1 MPMISVRRLCE
12 VDGVDLGLLQ
22 EIQMLQDRISR
33 RAYDLYETRG
43 AADGSP
49 VNDWLRAEREVCWV
63 PQVELQET
71 DRAFHLMIRVSDV
84 ADETIEVNVLPEMII
99 LRSAGESESGAQCGA
114 DLCPSRSK
122 VLFGRIVFPSQIH
135 AESAVIRLEDD
146 LLRVSAAKLEQA

>member
-1 MPMISVRRLCE
+1 MPMISVRRLRE

-22 EIQMLQDRISR
+22 EIQMLQDRICR

-43 AADGSP
+43 AADASP

-71 DRAFHLMIRVSDV
+71 DRAVHLMIRVSDV

-99 LRSAGESESGAQCGA
+99 LRSAGENESGAQRGA
-114 DLCPSRSK
+114 DLRPSESK
-122 VLFGRIVFPSQIH
+122 VLLGRIVFPSPIH

>member
-1 MPMISVRRLCE
+1 MILVRRLSD
-12 VDGVDLGLLQ
+12 VHGMDLGLLQ

-43 AADGSP
+43 AVDGSH
-49 VNDWLRAEREVCWV
+49 VNDWLRAEREVYWV

-99 LRSAGESESGAQCGA
+99 LRSAGENEIGAQNGT
-114 DLCPSRSK
+114 DLCPSGSK
-122 VLFGRIVFPSQIH
+122 VLFGRIFFPSQIH

-146 LLRVSAAKLEQA
+146 LLRVSAAKVEQA

>member
-1 MPMISVRRLCE
+1 MISVRRLRD
-12 VDGVDLGLLQ
+12 VDDVDLCLLQ
-22 EIQMLQDRISR
+22 EIQILQDRICR

-43 AADGSP
+43 AADGGP

-99 LRSAGESESGAQCGA
+99 LRSAGENESGPQSGA
-114 DLCPSRSK
+114 DLCPPGSK
-122 VLFGRIVFPSQIH
+122 VLFGRIIFPSQIH

>member
-1 MPMISVRRLCE
+1 MISVHKLCD
-12 VDGVDLGLLQ
+12 VDGLDLCLLQ

-33 RAYDLYETRG
+33 RAYGLYETRG

-49 VNDWLRAEREVCWV
+49 VNDWLQAEREVCWV

-71 DRAFHLMIRVSDV
+71 DRAFYLMIRVSDL
-84 ADETIEVNVLPEMII
+84 ADATIEVNVLPEMII
-99 LRSAGESESGAQCGA
+99 LRSTGESESGAQCGA
-114 DLCPSRSK
+114 DLDPSASK
-122 VLFGRIVFPSQIH
+122 VLFRRIVFPSQIH

>member
-1 MPMISVRRLCE
+1 MISVRRLRE
-12 VDGVDLGLLQ
+12 FNDVDLSLLQ

-33 RAYDLYETRG
+33 RAYDLSETRG

-49 VNDWLRAEREVCWV
+49 VDDWLRAEREVCWV

-71 DRAFHLMIRVSDV
+71 DRVTHLMIRVSDV

-99 LRSAGESESGAQCGA
+99 LRSAGENENGVQCGP
-114 DLCPSRSK
+114 DVCPSGPK
-122 VLFGRIVFPSQIH
+122 VLFGRIIFPSQIH
-135 AESAVIRLEDD
+135 AESAVVRLEDD

>member
-1 MPMISVRRLCE
+1 MPMISVRRLRD
-12 VDGVDLGLLQ
+12 VDDVDLCLLQ
-22 EIQMLQDRISR
+22 EIQILQDRICR

-43 AADGSP
+43 AADGGP

-99 LRSAGESESGAQCGA
+99 LRSAGENESGPQSGA
-114 DLCPSRSK
+114 DLCPPGSK
-122 VLFGRIVFPSQIH
+122 VLFGRIIFPSQIH

>member
-1 MPMISVRRLCE
+1 MPMISVRRLRE
-12 VDGVDLGLLQ
+12 ADDVDLGLLQ

-33 RAYDLYETRG
+33 RAYDLSETRG

-49 VNDWLRAEREVCWV
+49 VDDWLRAEREVCWV
-63 PQVELQET
+63 PQMELQET
-71 DRAFHLMIRVSDV
+71 DQAFHLMIRVSDV

-99 LRSAGESESGAQCGA
+99 FRSAGENESGAQSGA
-114 DLCPSRSK
+114 DLCPSGSK

>member
-1 MPMISVRRLCE
+1 MPMISVRRLRE

-99 LRSAGESESGAQCGA
+99 LRSASENESGAQGA
-114 DLCPSRSK
+114 DLCPSGSK